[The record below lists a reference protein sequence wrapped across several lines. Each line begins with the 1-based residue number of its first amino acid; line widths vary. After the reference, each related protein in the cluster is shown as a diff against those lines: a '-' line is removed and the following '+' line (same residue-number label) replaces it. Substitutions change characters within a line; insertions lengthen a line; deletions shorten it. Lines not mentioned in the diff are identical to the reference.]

1 MKNTYYY
8 FLSTLLMFVSGVS
21 SVTGAGLLDGSEAE
35 IGKPFTGLTNLV
47 NRFLIPLLLA
57 VAFLMFIYGIF
68 LAFIA
73 GGSDPEKRKEGRN
86 LVIYSIIGFVLIFSL
101 WGIVAY
107 LSGALFNGTQAP
119 ITLPV
124 TPAGLAPGPGHPM

>member
-8 FLSTLLMFVSGVS
+8 FLSTLLIFVSGVP
-21 SVTGAGLLDGSEAE
+21 SVVVGTGLLDGSSVE
-35 IGKPFTGLTNLV
+35 IGKPFSGLTTLV
-47 NRFLIPLLLA
+47 NSFLIPLLLA
-57 VAFLMFIYGIF
+57 IAFLMFIYGIF

-101 WGIVAY
+101 WGIVSY
-107 LSGALFNGTQAP
+107 LSSSIFSGTNN
-119 ITLPV
+119 PV
-124 TPAGLAPGPGHPM
+124 PAVLTPGTGN